1 MRGWIVQ
8 YWAEALFGVVCGAL
22 AAAYRHLSKR
32 LQRRSQEDAA
42 LKDGV
47 LAILHDRIY
56 AECMHCISE
65 DGITV
70 EAMHNLECLYEAYHA
85 LGGNGTGTELYNR
98 ATALK
103 IKEE

>member
-1 MRGWIVQ
+1 MTR
-8 YWAEALFGVVCGAL
+8 YWVEMFFCAVCGAL
-22 AAAYRHLSKR
+22 AAGYRRLASK
-32 LQRRSQEDAA
+32 LRRRGEENAA

-47 LAILHDRIY
+47 MAILHDRIY
-56 AECMHCISE
+56 AECTRCITE
-65 DGITV
+65 DSITV

>member
-1 MRGWIVQ
+1 M
-8 YWAEALFGVVCGAL
+8 ACGVF
-22 AAAYRHLSKR
+22 AAAYRHMSKKIR
-32 LQRRSQEDAA
+32 KRCEEDAA

-47 LAILHDRIY
+47 MAILHDRIY
-56 AECMHCISE
+56 AECTRCITE

-98 ATALK
+98 AKSLK
-103 IKEE
+103 FKEE